1 MFQYFTF
8 FSTVLSQEMFV
19 EYNVALLIK
28 YSSAYDNTPEL
39 KREVNRRNLKERKE
53 ETSGESIGVIRLTSL
68 CSIFRFLF

>member
-39 KREVNRRNLKERKE
+39 KRENKEVN
-53 ETSGESIGVIRLTSL
+53 TSPCLR
-68 CSIFRFLF
+68 